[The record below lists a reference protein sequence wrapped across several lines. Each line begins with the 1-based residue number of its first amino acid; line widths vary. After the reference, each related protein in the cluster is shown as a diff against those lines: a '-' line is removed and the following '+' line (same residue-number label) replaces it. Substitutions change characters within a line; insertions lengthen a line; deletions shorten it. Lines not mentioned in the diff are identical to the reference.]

1 MLVDVAVFIIAI
13 ILFLYYR
20 RTRTWNK
27 YKLRGI
33 KQAEPTWPLGSQHA
47 WSLLLGDLSQSEQYR
62 AFLGTDLEEE
72 KIFGIYGHPDA
83 GDALIVN
90 DLEIA
95 KGMLVKDFDHFVDR
109 TDLGVKFDP
118 NNEGDMIFSHSFIFE
133 KGDDWK
139 RDRSLMTPAF
149 TTGKL
154 KQMFKILAKCGD
166 QLETYVDKMSKSN
179 EEINAK
185 DLFSKFALDGIATA
199 GFGIETNSFKD
210 PNNIFRLQVM
220 ELMRD
225 PKAKL
230 GSNFEVAKV
239 VVASIFPLIKYV
251 LKVENIPLIP
261 ALFLKNILV
270 KTKEQR
276 ESSNKR
282 RNDIIDCIL
291 DQMNKNVEK
300 EEVTYE
306 DQFDEDAA
314 FDTTSLGDDAR
325 QIDKERTIISS
336 AFILFIAALDT
347 TSSTLTFIIHFL
359 MKYPDIQDNARREI
373 MEVIGENEK
382 PTFEHIQDLKY
393 LDKLILET
401 LRHVHPFGQI
411 LERVCTKD
419 YQIPNTD
426 YIVRKG
432 EVVSFT
438 FLYERMKTMKTSFYN
453 ACEFDPENFDA
464 SNNPNQF
471 SFLGFGQ
478 GPRNCIGKRYAI
490 ISIKVA
496 LVGLLKKFHVV
507 KTDNTKEDLKLFKF
521 AAGCHVPFKAVP
533 IDQD

>member
-20 RTRTWNK
+20 GTRTWNK

-33 KQAEPTWPLGSQHA
+33 KQAEPTWPLGSKQS
-47 WSLLLGDLSQSEQYR
+47 WSFLLGGLSQSERYR
-62 AFLGTDLEEE
+62 AFLGSDLEEE
-72 KIFGIYGHPDA
+72 KIFGIYGHPDG

-95 KGMLVKDFDHFVDR
+95 KRMLVKDFDHFVDR
-109 TDLGVKFDP
+109 TNFGFKFDP
-118 NNEGDMIFSHSFIFE
+118 NNEGDMIFSHSFMFE

-139 RDRSLMTPAF
+139 RDRSLLTPIF
-149 TTGKL
+149 STGKL

-166 QLETYVDKMSKSN
+166 QLETYVGKMSKSN
-179 EEINAK
+179 EEIDAK

-199 GFGIETNSFKD
+199 GFGIETNSFKE

-225 PKAKL
+225 PKAKS
-230 GSNFEVAKV
+230 GSNFEVAKIV
-239 VVASIFPLIKYV
+239 LASVFPLIKFI
-251 LKVENIPLIP
+251 LKVENIPQIP
-261 ALFLKNILV
+261 AIFLKNILV

-276 ESSNKR
+276 ESSNTR

-314 FDTTSLGDDAR
+314 FDTTLLGDDAK
-325 QIDKERTIISS
+325 QIDKERTLISS
-336 AFILFIAALDT
+336 AFILFGAALDT

-359 MKYPDIQDNARREI
+359 VKYPDIQLNARNEI
-373 MEVIGENEK
+373 MEVIGESEK
-382 PTFEHIQDLKY
+382 PTFEHMQDLKY
-393 LDKLILET
+393 LDKIIFET

-419 YQIPNTD
+419 YQIPNTN
-426 YIVRKG
+426 YIIRKG
-432 EVVSFT
+432 EVVNFT

-453 ACEFDPENFDA
+453 AGEFDPENFDA

-478 GPRNCIGKRYAI
+478 GPRNCIGKRFAI

-496 LVGLLKKFHVV
+496 LVGILRKFHVV
-507 KTDNTKEDLKLFKF
+507 KTENTKEDLQLFKVS
-521 AAGCHVPFKAVP
+521 AGSYVPFKAVP
-533 IDQD
+533 IAQD

>member
-1 MLVDVAVFIIAI
+1 MD
-13 ILFLYYR
+13 
-20 RTRTWNK
+20 NK
-27 YKLRGI
+27 
-33 KQAEPTWPLGSQHA
+33 
-47 WSLLLGDLSQSEQYR
+47 
-62 AFLGTDLEEE
+62 
-72 KIFGIYGHPDA
+72 
-83 GDALIVN
+83 
-90 DLEIA
+90 
-95 KGMLVKDFDHFVDR
+95 
-109 TDLGVKFDP
+109 GV
-118 NNEGDMIFSHSFIFE
+118 
-133 KGDDWK
+133 
-139 RDRSLMTPAF
+139 
-149 TTGKL
+149 
-154 KQMFKILAKCGD
+154 Q
-166 QLETYVDKMSKSN
+166 
-179 EEINAK
+179 
-185 DLFSKFALDGIATA
+185 
-199 GFGIETNSFKD
+199 
-210 PNNIFRLQVM
+210 
-220 ELMRD
+220 
-225 PKAKL
+225 
-230 GSNFEVAKV
+230 
-239 VVASIFPLIKYV
+239 
-251 LKVENIPLIP
+251 IPSIP

-291 DQMNKNVEK
+291 DQMNKNIEK
-300 EEVTYE
+300 EEVTCE

-359 MKYPDIQDNARREI
+359 IKYPDIQDNARREI

-382 PTFEHIQDLKY
+382 PTFDHIQDLKY
-393 LDKLILET
+393 LDKIILET
-401 LRHVHPFGQI
+401 LRHVHSFGHI

-432 EVVSFT
+432 EVVNFS

-453 ACEFDPENFDA
+453 AGEFDPENFDA

-521 AAGCHVPFKAVP
+521 SAGCHVPFKAVP